1 MKRSVSRTS
10 GCEKSARPCEKE
22 RLFHQPR
29 GTTST
34 ITPIT
39 EFQSSGAVPMPT
51 DELPVMESRSAT
63 VQPSG
68 KGQLQTER
76 SPTSDSDAS
85 SRPRRKNS
93 TLRSPPPASICGE
106 SRPARKTGTSS
117 PNPSFVMKR
126 FTAPLPPRPAVK

>member
-1 MKRSVSRTS
+1 MSREEQRGAERSREEQRSRIACVSPVKRSVSRTS

-85 SRPRRKNS
+85 SRPRR
-93 TLRSPPPASICGE
+93 TLQRQW
-106 SRPARKTGTSS
+106 
-117 PNPSFVMKR
+117 PS
-126 FTAPLPPRPAVK
+126 